1 MESLR
6 ERNEAVVRRYC
17 DAWKRGD
24 VAAIFAS
31 YHDELTLHWF
41 GENPLAGT
49 HAGKAAAIQALATFQ
64 QRTNRRLL
72 EIRDVLASDAHA
84 VLLTRERL
92 ERDGTTLDCNR
103 VLVFRIRDEKLAE
116 CWVYDEDARAID
128 ALLR

>member
-1 MESLR
+1 MESRR

-17 DAWKRGD
+17 DVWKRGD

-64 QRTNRRLL
+64 QRTSRRLL
-72 EIRDVLASDAHA
+72 EIRDVLASDEHV

-92 ERDGTTLDCNR
+92 ERDGTALDANR
-103 VLVFRIRDEKLAE
+103 VLVFRIRDDRLAE
-116 CWVYDEDARAID
+116 CWVYDEDTRAID